1 MLAMFGGSG
10 LMAYQPRCWAYR
22 CKSCPRRLLQTAC
35 LPVFLGLSL
44 AFMISNTALQYGAAR
59 LAAATTAIVMLTEI
73 LFTSLFAALL
83 DAAQF
88 TPRIVLGGS
97 LVVLAALLA
106 ALAPAAQDA
115 QTGAE
120 SS

>member
-1 MLAMFGGSG
+1 M
-10 LMAYQPRCWAYR
+10 
-22 CKSCPRRLLQTAC
+22 
-35 LPVFLGLSL
+35 V
-44 AFMISNTALQYGAAR
+44 SNTALQYGAAR

-73 LFTSLFAALL
+73 LFASLSAALL
-83 DAAQF
+83 GAAQF

-106 ALAPAAQDA
+106 ALAPATEDA

>member
-1 MLAMFGGSG
+1 
-10 LMAYQPRCWAYR
+10 
-22 CKSCPRRLLQTAC
+22 
-35 LPVFLGLSL
+35 
-44 AFMISNTALQYGAAR
+44 
-59 LAAATTAIVMLTEI
+59 MLTEI
-73 LFTSLFAALL
+73 LFASLSAALL